1 LIYIIKK
8 KGVIMILFI
17 FVMIA
22 FAAVFVGDLLHQYNN
37 GVNVR
42 GALADLV
49 DSLVIHD
56 NTER

>member
-1 LIYIIKK
+1 
-8 KGVIMILFI
+8 MILFVS
-17 FVMIA
+17 VMIA

-37 GVNVR
+37 GVNVC

-56 NTER
+56 NIER